1 RRLDDKSRMNREI
14 HVRIRESV
22 RVQFPCATRRYSV
35 RGARG
40 FTQWAIAQLLE
51 VMQDLTDRNGASW
64 PTRRPLRSAHGR
76 HSNAGCGRRAR
87 GRATHARPR
96 VARHHVDLRV
106 AGGSADAPRGG
117 EVSRPTDSPELT
129 AIRAAGYT
137 PDREGI
143 HPQQHLE
150 SFNGTLQADA
160 YSGYQAIYETGRVA
174 EAACW
179 AHDRTPRVR
188 KTLAV
193 FADAL
198 SFSTNSGQVNVD
210 KVLITV
216 TLQSTGASGSRAS
229 SR

>member
-1 RRLDDKSRMNREI
+1 M
-14 HVRIRESV
+14 
-22 RVQFPCATRRYSV
+22 
-35 RGARG
+35 
-40 FTQWAIAQLLE
+40 
-51 VMQDLTDRNGASW
+51 
-64 PTRRPLRSAHGR
+64 
-76 HSNAGCGRRAR
+76 
-87 GRATHARPR
+87 
-96 VARHHVDLRV
+96 
-106 AGGSADAPRGG
+106 
-117 EVSRPTDSPELT
+117 
-129 AIRAAGYT
+129 
-137 PDREGI
+137 
-143 HPQQHLE
+143 
-150 SFNGTLQADA
+150 
-160 YSGYQAIYETGRVA
+160 A